1 MELIQ
6 AYLEKRDKE
15 KLRLSI
21 YITGSKGSTNL
32 LSLYYDPYTGQPQ
45 RPLPRPAFVPEGF
58 TQREDGMIVPIKREE
73 ESEKRERRG
82 LNTIGTDQLPGESK
96 EEAKARRKAQHWDS
110 LQLVSSFTLI
120 FASLLYGFLRIVCD
134 LEILPFHLI
143 LLLPHGFC
151 FYKKRKAV
159 KEYTNITMKKLN
171 AN

>member
-6 AYLEKRDKE
+6 AYLEKRAKE
-15 KLRLSI
+15 EFQLTI
-21 YITGSKGSTNL
+21 YTIGSPL
-32 LSLYYDPYTGQPQ
+32 P
-45 RPLPRPAFVPEGF
+45 RPEPRPAFVPEGF
-58 TQREDGMIVPIKREE
+58 TQRKNGIIVPIEREE
-73 ESEKRERRG
+73 ELEERKTRG
-82 LNTIGTDQLPGESK
+82 LNRIGIYQLLRESK
-96 EEAKARRKAQHWDS
+96 EETKARRKAQRWDS